1 MANLAFFYE
10 LRHGS
15 DGFFNRR
22 VGIDAMLVIQIDR
35 LNPQPPE
42 AAFAGLAN
50 IVGFAVQ
57 GAGTGGFGITDDA
70 EFRGQ
75 HNFVA
80 LAFEGAAH
88 KLLVRVW
95 AVNVGG
101 IEEIDAE
108 FKSTLNRGDRF
119 MVVTGPV
126 EF

>member
-1 MANLAFFYE
+1 MANLPFLYE

-15 DGFFNRR
+15 DGFFNRG
-22 VGIDAMLVIQIDR
+22 VGVDAMLVIQIDR

-50 IVGFAVQ
+50 IVGFAVH
-57 GAGTGGFGITDDA
+57 GADTGGFGITDDS
-70 EFRGQ
+70 EFRCQ

-80 LAFEGAAH
+80 FALDGAAH
-88 KLLVRVW
+88 KFLVRVW
-95 AVNVGG
+95 AVDVSR

-108 FKSTLNRGDRF
+108 FKSTLNRGHRF